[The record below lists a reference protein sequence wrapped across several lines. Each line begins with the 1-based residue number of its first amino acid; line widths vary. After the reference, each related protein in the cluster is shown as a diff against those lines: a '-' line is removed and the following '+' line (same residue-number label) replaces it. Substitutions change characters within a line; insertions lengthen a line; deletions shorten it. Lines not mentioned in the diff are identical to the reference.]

1 MNKVAS
7 YLNQYISGNVFDKDA
22 ILEAYS
28 TDRSILK
35 IKPRFVALPENTQDL
50 SKILTFINQLAI
62 KNYKI
67 PIAVRG
73 SGLDKTGAD
82 LTNGMV
88 ISMEKMNHIKEID
101 PRSRLVRVE
110 AGVTLGQLNSALSLH
125 GLTIAINAHPGH
137 TIGGIIANCQV
148 DSFASKYGG
157 VIKHIERIEAV
168 LSNGDRL
175 QTTKMS
181 HKKMEQLKDG
191 KSFEN
196 RIYKNIDELLSNQK
210 QTINNLANSSY
221 DSSGYPAVTCVKTDK
236 SFDLA
241 PIFLASQ
248 GTLGII
254 SEIILR
260 CDVSPSPSRH
270 LLVTFNSIQKA
281 LEFLNFALPL
291 NPAEAN
297 IYDMRI
303 FEKSEEYGKK
313 LKFIT
318 KKTGD
323 DSFLVVL
330 NFNESNKKNSK
341 HFSKCLEH
349 LPRRS
354 NYFVEDKENQIYLK
368 ELIGALNN
376 YLNSDARGER
386 FGFLDD
392 FYIPSLE
399 LGAFIE
405 DLVKI
410 EKKFKIDLP
419 IYGSFATEN
428 YYVRPDI
435 KLEMLEPKKDENDK
449 TIEPPIISLIRVFHE
464 AILIHK
470 GSFTGGAP
478 EGRSKAFVT
487 TPAMSEE
494 RKNLYEK
501 IKEIFDPNS
510 ILNPDIKLGIEQK
523 QIIKNLRTSY
533 DDHIVI

>member
-7 YLNQYISGNVFDKDA
+7 YLNQYITGNVFDRDI
-22 ILEAYS
+22 ILNVYS
-28 TDRSILK
+28 TDRSIFK
-35 IKPRFVALPENTQDL
+35 IKPKFVAIPESTQDI
-50 SKILTFINQLAI
+50 SKILTFANQLAI

-125 GLTIAINAHPGH
+125 GLTIAINVHSSH
-137 TIGGIIANCQV
+137 TIGGIISNCQI

-157 VIKHIERIEAV
+157 IIKHIERIEAV
-168 LSNGDRL
+168 LPNGDRL
-175 QTTKMS
+175 QTTKMN
-181 HKKMEQLKDG
+181 HKKADQLKTG
-191 KSFEN
+191 KSFEGK
-196 RIYKNIDELLSNQK
+196 IYKNIDELLSNQK
-210 QTINNLANSSY
+210 HAINNLASSSY
-221 DSSGYPAVTCVKTDK
+221 DSSGYPAVTCVKTEK
-236 SFDLA
+236 TFDLA

-254 SEIILR
+254 SEVILR
-260 CDVSPSPSRH
+260 CDVLPTPSRH
-270 LLVTFNSIQKA
+270 LLATFSSIQKA
-281 LEFLNFALPL
+281 IEFLNFALSL
-291 NPAEAN
+291 NPAKAN

-313 LKFIT
+313 PKFIT
-318 KKTGD
+318 KKTGEEG
-323 DSFLVVL
+323 FLVVI
-330 NFNESNKKNSK
+330 NFNDSNKKNAK
-341 HFSKCLEH
+341 NFSLCLEH
-349 LPRRS
+349 LPKRS
-354 NYFVEDKENQIYLK
+354 NFFIEDDENRIYIKEI
-368 ELIGALNN
+368 IGALNN
-376 YLNSDARGER
+376 YLNSDVRGER

-405 DLVKI
+405 SLARI

-419 IYGSFATEN
+419 LFGSFATEN

-449 TIEPPIISLIRVFHE
+449 TIEPPIISLIRIFHE
-464 AILIHK
+464 AVLMHK
-470 GSFTGGAP
+470 GSFTGGSP

-494 RKNLYEK
+494 RKELYRR
-501 IKEIFDPNS
+501 IKEIFDPNN
-510 ILNPDIKLGIEQK
+510 IMNPDIKLGVDQK
-523 QIIKNLRTSY
+523 QVIKNLRTSY